1 MKKSSMYHQHTFQ
14 YFVLLFLFSFFM
26 LYSAR
31 QADAPHSY
39 PDDSW
44 ATREAAG
51 EDSSISDR

>member
-14 YFVLLFLFSFFM
+14 YFVLLFLFFFM